1 MRRRRSHLRSVE
13 RHGPGLGA
21 PEQLENRCLLAVN
34 VLQPIP
40 AQTLPEGSTQS
51 VQIDLAGRFRVDDIA
66 GTVVRVNV
74 NAPGPANHFHI
85 ELFDAAGPTRTT
97 PAMAANFLRY
107 VDDGSYAGTIIHRS
121 ARDQQT
127 NDPFVIQ
134 GGGFIAPAAPSNQAG
149 GAPAPLPTK
158 GTVVDEIGN
167 PNVRGTL
174 AMAKPGGQG
183 GTPIPDSATSQWFV
197 NLTNNSFL
205 NPNFSAFAR
214 VLGQGMTFVDSLA
227 AVPAYVAGNFFQN
240 GALNEL
246 PLWRPPQTLPGGGNV
261 VQPTD
266 FVTITGMSRV
276 EPVVHSIASVGNP
289 ALVNASIAA
298 GRLTM
303 QATGRDAGTTTV
315 TVRATSVL
323 DPNDFTDQTF
333 SVTVSDPA
341 IESLATVRGV
351 TLARSSFNH
360 LLANGTP
367 IRFNGSPVSYSHMVG
382 SGFTPLAVAE
392 INGGNR
398 LVWRT
403 PNGIL
408 HHWRLDAGFNFESSF
423 GWQAPGTTPYTR
435 TEMVFETDFN
445 GYGRIPLSIVRGL
458 TLSRDVA
465 GGALR
470 VNGQAI
476 LFEGRPVSYGHMAA
490 SGFTALAAA
499 DINGGNRLVWRTS
512 TGLLHHWRLDSGWG
526 YESSFGWQAIG
537 TTPYHR
543 SETVFELDFDGNG
556 RIGA

>member
-1 MRRRRSHLRSVE
+1 M
-13 RHGPGLGA
+13 LGGA
-21 PEQLENRCLLAVN
+21 EQLENRCLLAVN

-40 AQTLPEGSTQS
+40 AQTLPEGSTQP

-74 NAPGPANHFHI
+74 NAPGPTNHFHI

-97 PAMAANFLRY
+97 PQMAANFLRY
-107 VDDGSYAGTIIHRS
+107 VDGGSYAGTIIHRS
-121 ARDQQT
+121 VS
-127 NDPFVIQ
+127 NFVIQ
-134 GGGFIAPAAPSNQAG
+134 GGGFTAPIAPSNQVG
-149 GAPAPLPTK
+149 GAPAPLATK

-167 PNVRGTL
+167 PNIRGTL
-174 AMAKPGGQG
+174 AMAKPSGQG

-197 NLTNNSFL
+197 NLTSNSFL

-227 AVPAYVAGNFFQN
+227 AVPVYQAAGFYQN
-240 GALNEL
+240 GALDEL
-246 PLWRPPQTLPGGGNV
+246 PLWQISQTTPQTV
-261 VQPTD
+261 IQPTD

-276 EPVVHSIASVGNP
+276 QPVVHSIASVGNP
-289 ALVNASIAA
+289 ALVTASIAA
-298 GRLTM
+298 GRLTV
-303 QATGRDAGTTTV
+303 QATGRDSGTTTV
-315 TVRATSVL
+315 TVRATSAL

-351 TLARSSFNH
+351 TLARSSFDH

-367 IRFNGSPVSYSHMVG
+367 IRFNGTPVSYSHMVG

-403 PNGIL
+403 LNGIL

-445 GYGRIPLSIVRGL
+445 GDGRIPLSIFRGL

-476 LFEGRPVSYGHMAA
+476 LFEGRPVSYDHMAA

-499 DINGGNRLVWRTS
+499 DISGGNRLVWRTS

-537 TTPYHR
+537 TTAYNR
-543 SETVFELDFDGNG
+543 SETAFDLDFDGNG

>member
-1 MRRRRSHLRSVE
+1 MRRHRSHLRSVE

-21 PEQLENRCLLAVN
+21 PEQLENRCLLTVN

-40 AQTLPEGSTQS
+40 AQTLPEGSTQP

-74 NAPGPANHFHI
+74 NAPGPTNHFHI

-121 ARDQQT
+121 VS
-127 NDPFVIQ
+127 NFVIQ
-134 GGGFIAPAAPSNQAG
+134 GGGFTAPIAPSNQVG
-149 GAPAPLPTK
+149 GAPAPLATK

-174 AMAKPGGQG
+174 AMAKPSYPWGQ
-183 GTPIPDSATSQWFV
+183 PVPDSATSQWFV
-197 NLTNNSFL
+197 NLKANSHL
-205 NPNFSAFAR
+205 NPSFSVFAR
-214 VLGQGMTFVDSLA
+214 VLGTGMTFVD
-227 AVPAYVAGNFFQN
+227 AVSALPVHELTQELQN
-240 GALNEL
+240 GAMGEV
-246 PLWRPPQTLPGGGNV
+246 PLWQNPPTGSGGLKIT
-261 VQPTD
+261 QPAD

-276 EPVVHSIASVGNP
+276 QPVVHSIASVGNP
-289 ALVNASIAA
+289 ALVTASIAA
-298 GRLTM
+298 GRLTI
-303 QATGRDAGTTTV
+303 QATGRDSGTTTV
-315 TVRATSVL
+315 TVRATSAL

-333 SVTVSDPA
+333 SVTVADPA

-367 IRFNGSPVSYSHMVG
+367 IRFNGTPVSYSHMVG

-392 INGGNR
+392 INGQNR

-445 GYGRIPLSIVRGL
+445 GDGRIPLSIVRGL

-537 TTPYHR
+537 TTAYNR
-543 SETVFELDFDGNG
+543 SETAFDLDFDGNG

>member
-1 MRRRRSHLRSVE
+1 
-13 RHGPGLGA
+13 
-21 PEQLENRCLLAVN
+21 

-40 AQTLPEGSTQS
+40 AQTLPEGSTQP
-51 VQIDLAGRFRVDDIA
+51 VEIDLSGRFQVDDIA

-74 NAPGPANHFHI
+74 NAPGPTNHFHI

-121 ARDQQT
+121 SRDPQT

-134 GGGFIAPAAPSNQAG
+134 GGGFTVPTAPSNQAG
-149 GAPAPLPTK
+149 GSPAPLPTK

-167 PNVRGTL
+167 PNIRGTL
-174 AMAKPGGQG
+174 AMAKPSGQG

-197 NLTNNSFL
+197 NMKDNGFL
-205 NPNFSAFAR
+205 NPNFSVFAR
-214 VLGQGMTFVDSLA
+214 VVGAGMTFVDELA
-227 AVPAYVAGNFFQN
+227 AVPAYEAGNYYQN
-240 GALNEL
+240 GALDEL
-246 PLWRPPQTLPGGGNV
+246 PLWQISGTDAQGRAV
-261 VQPTD
+261 VQPAD

-298 GRLTM
+298 GRLTV
-303 QATGRDAGTTTV
+303 QATGQDSGTTTV

-333 SVTVSDPA
+333 SVTVADPA

-392 INGGNR
+392 INGQHR
-398 LVWRT
+398 IVWRT
-403 PNGIL
+403 PNGVL
-408 HHWRLDAGFNFESSF
+408 HHWRLDAGFNFDSSF
-423 GWQAPGTTPYTR
+423 GWQAPGSTPYTR

-445 GYGRIPLSIVRGL
+445 GDGRIPLSIVRGL
-458 TLSRDVA
+458 TLTRDVA

-470 VNGQAI
+470 VNGTPL
-476 LFEGRPVSYGHMAA
+476 LFEGRPVSYDHMAA

-499 DINGGNRLVWRTS
+499 DISGGHRLVWRTS

-526 YESSFGWQAIG
+526 YESSFGWQAPG
-537 TTPYHR
+537 STPYGR
-543 SETVFELDFDGNG
+543 SETAFEIDFDGNG